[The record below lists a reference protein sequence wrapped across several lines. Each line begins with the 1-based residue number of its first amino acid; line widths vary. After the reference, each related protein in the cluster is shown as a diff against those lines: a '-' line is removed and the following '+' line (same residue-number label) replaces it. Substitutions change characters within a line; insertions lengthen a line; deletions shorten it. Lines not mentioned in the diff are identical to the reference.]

1 MKQLES
7 GMKRY
12 IIIALVLVVLVGGV
26 IGWRRYKSQQE
37 QKALL
42 EGLQTETLEK
52 GTLVATIGATGW
64 VRSNQSALL
73 VWKTSGTVEQVNVK
87 VGDDVASDAEL
98 ASLSQTSLPQS
109 VILAQAD
116 LVSAQKALDD
126 LLESDLQRAQAK
138 QAVEDAQEAL
148 DDLLNSDLQRTQAQQ
163 AVAEAELAVE
173 QAETNLNTVTSAA
186 DQAAIDEAEAQVV
199 LLADELAQAQEN
211 YEPYEDKP
219 EDNLERARLRSVLA
233 SKQQQYDDAVRYLNA
248 LKDVGDEN
256 EIAEAEADLA
266 VAQANLAEA
275 KREYERVKDGPTQA
289 DIELLEAQLEDAQR
303 EWERVKDGAPP
314 EDIEAAEAR
323 VAAAQATLDQA
334 LIDAPFAG
342 MVTLVESKPGDKV
355 EPGELAFRLD
365 DLSRLLVDLE
375 VSEVDVNRI
384 DVGQQVSMTFD
395 AVMAKEYHGEVV
407 EVDLVGTEV
416 QGVVNFTVT
425 VELNDPDED
434 IRPGM
439 TSAVNIVIMQV
450 EEALLVPNQAVRVV
464 EEERVV
470 FVLKADNSIEKV
482 PVTLGA
488 SSDTHSEVAGGDL
501 EAGDAIIINP
511 PTELTE
517 QGGFGGPPGGGPP
530 GR

>member
-1 MKQLES
+1 
-7 GMKRY
+7 MKRY

-26 IGWRRYKSQQE
+26 IGWQRFQARRERQ
-37 QKALL
+37 ALL
-42 EGLQTETLEK
+42 EGLQTERVEE
-52 GTLVATIGATGW
+52 GTLVATIGATGR

-73 VWKTSGTVEQVNVK
+73 AWKTSGTVEQVDVA
-87 VGDDVASDAEL
+87 VGDEVVLGAEL

-116 LVSAQKALDD
+116 LVSAQQALDD

-138 QAVEDAQEAL
+138 QAVEDAQNAL
-148 DDLLNSDLQRTQAQQ
+148 EDLLNSDLQRTQAQQ

-199 LLADELAQAQEN
+199 LLADELSQAQEN

-219 EDNLERARLRSVLA
+219 EDNLERARLKSVLA
-233 SKQQQYDDAVRYLNA
+233 SVQQRYDDAVRYLNA

-275 KREYERVKDGPTQA
+275 KREYERVKDGPTEA

-303 EWERVKDGAPP
+303 EWERVEDGVPS
-314 EDIEAAEAR
+314 EDIEAAQAR

-334 LIDAPFAG
+334 RINAPFAG
-342 MVTLVESKPGDKV
+342 VITLVENKPGDKV
-355 EPGELAFRLD
+355 EPGTLAFRLD

-384 DVGQQVSMTFD
+384 DVGQNVTMTFD
-395 AVMAKEYHGEVV
+395 AVLAKEYHGEVI

-425 VELNDPDED
+425 VELNDPDGD

-439 TSAVNIVIMQV
+439 TSAVNIVIEQLD
-450 EEALLVPNQAVRVV
+450 EALLIPNRAVRVV

-470 FVLKADNSIEKV
+470 FVLKPDNSIEKV
-482 PVTLGA
+482 AVTLGA
-488 SSDTHSEVAGGDL
+488 SSDESSEVVGGEL
-501 EAGDAIIINP
+501 EKGDEIIINP
-511 PTELTE
+511 PPELTD
-517 QGGFGGPPGGGPP
+517 QGAFSGPPGGGPP
-530 GR
+530 GP